1 MADLFAGAFALPQMW
16 TELAAASWETVWRR
30 TALMASGTCT
40 TEEYHRM
47 VHEKMRA
54 VHLSSVAL
62 MSGHQAEDVLRPFH
76 KRATANA
83 RRLRVV

>member
-1 MADLFAGAFALPQMW
+1 MFSDAFALPMMW
-16 TELAAASWETVWRR
+16 TELAVASWETVWHR
-30 TALMASGTCT
+30 TALMATGACT
-40 TEEYHRM
+40 NAEYERM

-62 MSGHQAEDVLRPFH
+62 MTGGQTADVLRPFH

-83 RRLRVV
+83 RRLRSA